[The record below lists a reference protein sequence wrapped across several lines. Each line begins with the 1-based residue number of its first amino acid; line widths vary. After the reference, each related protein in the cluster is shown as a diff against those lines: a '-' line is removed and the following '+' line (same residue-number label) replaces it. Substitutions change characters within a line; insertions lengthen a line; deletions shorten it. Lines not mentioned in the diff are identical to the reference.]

1 MNSFV
6 YDMELQ
12 YEGVPDAE
20 EDFEKKT
27 SSCCSVSDAFLHC
40 RNAFHAIDIGCIA
53 SLSGASQEEVIQTLS
68 GKAMFQDPAFFA
80 DRIRYRADE
89 GWVFREQ
96 YLSGFL
102 PEKLKTAE
110 RMNKLF
116 PGHFDINIEVLKNRI
131 KGLADPDQMEIT
143 LGSPFIPCDIYAEF
157 IQHLL
162 RLRNRPTVRFNNYKC
177 IFEIGVTD
185 KDDMDTIRKHPIYST
200 NRIHALENIV
210 KTMNAETVKVYDTR
224 QDYYGKVTR
233 SVNMRE
239 TVLVQKI
246 QQKLIGEFKEYVNA
260 STVRLRRIRD
270 SFKSWIVGFSNEPYD
285 GSYLEFPDMNPDIK
299 LYPRQKNIVA
309 RALESQYNMI
319 ITDPVGMGKSFV
331 IPCVAHELYRTG
343 ISKRNLFV
351 VPNNTIQDLEKL
363 HHHIYGDDTILVI
376 SPSKFRRRNRMKV
389 LEEIRDGDYVA
400 IYIAASCFRMIKMSK
415 AHKCREM
422 EKEIDRLRAAA
433 ANAPTGSER
442 SSLSG
447 MADTQSN
454 KLSDFIKEYEDPD
467 WLCYDDL
474 GIQTLFVDE
483 AHMYKNISI
492 KTRAQGVVG
501 MREKGSAAADEMLM
515 KVHFTDR
522 TIFSTG
528 TLLSNSLADLYTM
541 MLYLQPEQLRFRKI
555 HTFDM
560 WINTFAERVSK
571 CELDITSKLRT
582 VTRFDSFHNL
592 NELMSMFGMVC
603 DFFSDSPA
611 IPVKAIYEDV
621 MVPIKSYQK
630 LTILGLGTRADRVR
644 RREVPRNV
652 DNLLKITVDGRRCAL
667 EDGDKVKYCADKII
681 ELYHRYP
688 DKAQVVFCDIGT
700 PKPGPNIYD
709 TLRYLLVKKGIPWE
723 EIAFVHSANNERKRS
738 KLFEQINAGA
748 VKVVIGSTEKLGV
761 GVNIQ
766 KNLVALHHLSV
777 PWRPSDLEQREGRIL
792 RRGNECGVCYIFRYS
807 TEGTF
812 DGYSWQLLENK
823 QRFIASF
830 LSGVATGAKVD
841 DIADSVLTYAEIKAL
856 AIGNPLIRKRVETA
870 NRIDH
875 LRITSHRRERE
886 LAELEKQ
893 IKTGPGKMARQKELI
908 AVTEA
913 DAAFYEATRE
923 RISVDERVS
932 FGEELIEA
940 LRENTQ
946 KPSSRIFDNYQGF
959 NVDLPKDMDADRPYV
974 NLVSANN
981 GRYYAA
987 MDCDRPMGCAQR
999 LDILLDR
1006 LQGRAQEQRDHL
1018 TQMRRQLKDARADF
1032 ARGNPYIDQI
1042 DYYENELKDI
1052 DKQLEE
1058 SEAV

>member
-1 MNSFV
+1 MNGSV

-12 YEGVPDAE
+12 YDGVYDAE
-20 EDFEKKT
+20 EAFEENE
-27 SSCCSVSDAFLHC
+27 SSCCSVSDAFLKC
-40 RNAFHAIDIGCIA
+40 RNAFHAIDIGYIA
-53 SLSGASQEEVIQTLS
+53 SLSGASQEEVIKTLA
-68 GKAMFQDPAFFA
+68 GKAMFQDPASFA
-80 DRIRYRADE
+80 NKLCYRDDE

-116 PGHFDINIEVLKNRI
+116 PGRFDTNIEVIKNRME
-131 KGLADPDQMEIT
+131 GFPNPDHMEIT
-143 LGSPFIPCDIYAEF
+143 LGSPFIPCDIYADF

-162 RLRNRPTVRFNNYKC
+162 RLRNRPTVRFNNYKYLY
-177 IFEIGVTD
+177 EISVTD
-185 KDDMDTIRKHPIYST
+185 KDDMETIRRHPVYST
-200 NRIHALENIV
+200 SHIHALANIV
-210 KTMNAETVKVYDTR
+210 KTMNAEIVKVNNTR
-224 QDYYGKVTR
+224 QDHYGKLSRTANVK
-233 SVNMRE
+233 E
-239 TVLVQKI
+239 TILAQEK
-246 QQKLIGEFKEYVNA
+246 QPKLIGEFKEYVNA

-270 SFKSWIVGFSNEPYD
+270 SFKSWIIGFNTEPYD
-285 GSYLEFPDMNPDIK
+285 GSYLEFPDMNPDVK

-309 RALESQYNMI
+309 RALESQYNML

-331 IPCVAHELYRTG
+331 IPCIAHELYRTG

-351 VPNNTIQDLEKL
+351 VPNSTIQDLEKL
-363 HHHIYGDDTILVI
+363 HHYIYSGDSILVVT
-376 SPSKFRRRNRMKV
+376 PSKFRPRSRLKV
-389 LEEIRDGDYVA
+389 LEEMRDGDYTAV
-400 IYIAASCFRMIKMSK
+400 YIAASCFRMIKMSK
-415 AHKCREM
+415 THKCRKM
-422 EKEIDRLRAAA
+422 KKEIDRLRTAA

-442 SSLSG
+442 NSLTA
-447 MADTQSN
+447 MADTLSG

-528 TLLSNSLADLYTM
+528 TPLSNSLADLYTM

-603 DFFSDSPA
+603 DFCSTSPT
-611 IPVKAIYEDV
+611 IPVKAVYEDI
-621 MVPIKSYQK
+621 MVPIKPYQK
-630 LTILGLGTRADRVR
+630 LTMLGLGTRAERVR
-644 RREVPRNV
+644 RHEVPRNV

-681 ELYHRYP
+681 ELHHRYP

-709 TLRYLLVKKGIPWE
+709 SLRNLLVKKGIPRE
-723 EIAFVHSANNERKRS
+723 EIAFVHSANNEKKRA
-738 KLFEQINAGA
+738 KLFEQVNAGS

-792 RRGNECGVCYIFRYS
+792 RRGNECDVCYIFRYI
-807 TEGTF
+807 TQGTF

-823 QRFIASF
+823 QRFIAGF
-830 LSGVATGAKVD
+830 LSGIATGAKVD

-870 NRIDH
+870 NRIDQ

-893 IKTGPGKMARQKELI
+893 IESIPDKMARKKVLI
-908 AVTEA
+908 AATEA
-913 DAAFYEATRE
+913 DAAFYQATRE
-923 RISVDERVS
+923 RICVDERLA
-932 FGEELIEA
+932 FGEELIKA
-940 LRENTQ
+940 LRENTL
-946 KPSSRIFDNYQGF
+946 KPSSRIFDSYQGF
-959 NVDLPKDMDADRPYV
+959 NVELPKDMDADRPYV
-974 NLVSANN
+974 NLVSSNN
-981 GRYYAA
+981 GCYYVA
-987 MDCDRPMGCAQR
+987 MDCEKPMGCSQR
-999 LDILLDR
+999 LDILLER
-1006 LQGRAQEQRDHL
+1006 LPKRAQQQKERL

-1058 SEAV
+1058 SEEE